1 MLHVDVPNATDPH
14 SVLPQKDMDNGDDG
28 GRVQS
33 KDVSKATRQ
42 EIFIRDY

>member
-14 SVLPQKDMDNGDDG
+14 SVLPQKDMDNGDDSTWE
-28 GRVQS
+28 S
-33 KDVSKATRQ
+33 KDAPKTTRQ